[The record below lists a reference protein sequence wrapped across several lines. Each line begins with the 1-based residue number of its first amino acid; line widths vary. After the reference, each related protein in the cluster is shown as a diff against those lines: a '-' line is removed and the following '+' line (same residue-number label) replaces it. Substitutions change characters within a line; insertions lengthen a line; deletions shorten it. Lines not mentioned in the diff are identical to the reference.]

1 MKFTPKIYGVPLGFL
16 ELVSKFIAFVVCV
29 GLLVAS
35 FFIVVGSFKSLLAG
49 HIDLAVQDGLFVL
62 ILLEMFYV
70 VRSFIQYGSIN
81 VSLVISV
88 GIIAAVKEMIF
99 QLPSITLQAALGF
112 GVIFL
117 TLALTYFLEK
127 TYYEKMIKE
136 NQSTNGF

>member
-1 MKFTPKIYGVPLGFL
+1 MFL
-16 ELVSKFIAFVVCV
+16 EVVSKFIAFVVCV
-29 GLLVAS
+29 GLLMAS
-35 FFIVVGSFKSLLAG
+35 VFIVVGSFKSLLDG

-70 VRSFIQYGSIN
+70 VRSFIHYGSIN
-81 VSLVISV
+81 ESLVISV

-99 QLPSITLQAALGF
+99 RLPSMTLQAALGF

-117 TLALTYFLEK
+117 SLALTYFLEK
-127 TYYEKMIKE
+127 TYYEKIAKG